1 MTECD
6 DDIYLEY
13 KDAITGRKIKKPL
26 NQKKISREQLDE
38 IFLDED
44 MLYVGG

>member
-1 MTECD
+1 MTEQEED
-6 DDIYLEY
+6 EY
-13 KDAITGRKIKKPL
+13 IQYRDGITGKKLKKPL
-26 NQKKISREQLDE
+26 NQKKISKYDMDE